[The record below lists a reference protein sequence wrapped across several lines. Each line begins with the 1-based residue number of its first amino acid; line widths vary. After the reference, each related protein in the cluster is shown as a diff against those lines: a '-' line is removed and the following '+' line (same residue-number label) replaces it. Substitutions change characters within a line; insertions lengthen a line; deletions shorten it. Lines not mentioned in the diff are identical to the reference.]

1 MIRTPKAG
9 TDPGRAP
16 QISVYT
22 PRSGEALQT
31 LASVG
36 VGIARRIED
45 ERLAREAEETQ
56 IAFTRDMQN
65 LRLEA
70 SQIGDPDQ
78 LEAYWSDRM
87 GALRTQ
93 YVEGASPRLK
103 QRIGTG
109 IDRLANQF
117 TVDVGRTVIAARQSQ
132 QRARWDQYSHVTT
145 QTYASASDEA
155 KEVLREEAFAFVDG
169 MLERGAI
176 TAEQQQQF
184 KQEFVGS
191 ATNAAAIRDMAENP
205 TSFIEGLEAGRYTDL
220 DAETQARYRATAEAA
235 AAREA
240 AAQEKTAEQEAA
252 ARERVIGD
260 ELTEMRE
267 IWEAGGT
274 PVNIERLD
282 DPAYKASPEYARTM
296 AAQSLF
302 RQEPLISQMST
313 DELDELIAA
322 EKGRPKTYKWQL
334 ERLELLEEWRD
345 ANAKEFAQDGIA
357 AGRDRGYQVSELPA
371 FDPSNPRDYIV
382 GVRSRLNVSDQLER
396 DGHTNGT
403 LIFDAAEAAEL
414 GETMGPGGD
423 PQARA
428 AWIMSMSA
436 ALKDKAPA
444 VIRQVTQDP
453 TTAYAATLLNNGAT
467 PAVVSS
473 MLSGQR
479 RVADKTVTL
488 PSHAEFVTAWDEATE
503 GEFRGQYDLTPQL
516 MTAATYLYAEAGG
529 DPEDIDGKLF
539 ERSVQQALG
548 ATSLTSGGDIT
559 VGGLQ
564 EFDAP
569 GLFGGSY
576 RVDLPVGMPRDD
588 VRAALEVIYDGFN
601 AEARNQATRDG
612 RVGGEARPS
621 RSLALLERLSQSGK
635 PPSLGSDPEAIWKN
649 VSDLRLASVWRD
661 GQPTGTY
668 TFYRLDGN
676 GATVPLTDTDGRLF
690 KFRLTDMV
698 KETLR

>member
-9 TDPGRAP
+9 VNPGRAP
-16 QISVYT
+16 ELRVYT
-22 PRSGEALQT
+22 PTWGENLADLARVGSQVALK
-31 LASVG
+31 
-36 VGIARRIED
+36 IEN

-70 SQIGDPDQ
+70 SKIGDPDQ
-78 LEAYWSDRM
+78 LEAFWAENM
-87 GALRTQ
+87 GGLRSR
-93 YVEGASPRLK
+93 YVENASPRLK

-117 TVDVGRTVIAARQSQ
+117 TYDVGRTVIAGRQSQ
-132 QRARWDQYSHVTT
+132 QRARWDAYSQVAT
-145 QTYASASDEA
+145 QTYADASPEA
-155 KEVLREEAFAFVDG
+155 KAVLREEAFAYVDD
-169 MLERGAI
+169 LFERGAI
-176 TAEQQQQF
+176 TAEQQQQM
-184 KQEFVGS
+184 KQDFVGS
-191 ATNAAAIRDMAENP
+191 ATNAAAIRDIAENP
-205 TSFIEGLEAGRYTDL
+205 IGFIEGLDAGQYNDL

-235 AAREA
+235 AARAA
-240 AAQEKTAEQEAA
+240 AAQEKTVEQETK
-252 ARERVIGD
+252 ARERVVAD

-267 IWEAGGT
+267 IWEGGGT

-282 DPAYKASPEYARTM
+282 DPEYQASPEYARTM

-322 EKGRPKTYKWQL
+322 EKRRPKTYKWQL
-334 ERLELLEEWRD
+334 ERLDLLEEWRD

-357 AGRDRGYQVSELPA
+357 AARDRGYQVSELPE
-371 FDPSNPRDYIV
+371 FDPANPGDYIR

-396 DGHTNGT
+396 DDHTSGT
-403 LIFDAAEAAEL
+403 LIFDAAEAAVLE
-414 GETMGPGGD
+414 ETMGPNGD
-423 PQARA
+423 PEARA

-453 TTAYAATLLNNGAT
+453 TTAYAATLLNRGAT
-467 PAVVSS
+467 PAVVSA

-488 PSHAEFVTAWDEATE
+488 PPHSEFVSAWDEATE

-539 ERSVQQALG
+539 DRSVQRALG
-548 ATSLTSGGDIT
+548 ARPDANGDLTI
-559 VGGLQ
+559 GGLQ
-564 EFDAP
+564 ELDAP
-569 GLFGGSY
+569 GLGNKY
-576 RVDLPVGMPRDD
+576 RVDLPIGMSRLD
-588 VRAALEVIYDGFN
+588 VQTALDTLNDTFE
-601 AEARNQATRDG
+601 AEDRPQFTRDG
-612 RVGGEARPS
+612 QTGGEARP
-621 RSLALLERLSQSGK
+621 LKGVAML
-635 PPSLGSDPEAIWKN
+635 EAIS
-649 VSDLRLASVWRD
+649 VSGAAPDLGGADVAADNFARLRLASVWRD

-676 GATVPLTDTDGRLF
+676 GGTVPLNDTEGRLF

-698 KETLR
+698 KETRR